1 MYGKGPWN
9 YTQMSA
15 IFLMLHNLNPQILKL
30 FKTLHFVVVV
40 FLEIF
45 LEVISYGKPIK
56 SCIVLVIVYV
66 IYTEAYLEPS
76 RTSTIEPFCE
86 NC

>member
-1 MYGKGPWN
+1 MYGKGPWK

-30 FKTLHFVVVV
+30 FKILHFVVVI

-45 LEVISYGKPIK
+45 LEVISYGKPTK
-56 SCIVLVIVYV
+56 SCIMLVIVYM

-76 RTSTIEPFCE
+76 RTFP
-86 NC
+86 